1 MYRSKQG
8 ATRKDL
14 QHAAALLIAAAGVK
28 LPDPMNVTAQSS
40 NMTVPQPD
48 PQYASGIQFVGE
60 ANVEALRELAR
71 AYEAG
76 RPALTPTAGQ
86 TWHSCPAE
94 LALIPLARHT
104 RHICTQRAFLTIAV
118 CVCCIKHPCACHS
131 FDKC

>member
-48 PQYASGIQFVGE
+48 SQYASGIRFVGE

-86 TWHSCPAE
+86 T
-94 LALIPLARHT
+94 
-104 RHICTQRAFLTIAV
+104 
-118 CVCCIKHPCACHS
+118 
-131 FDKC
+131 